1 MDPLYLDWN
10 ASAPLAAE
18 ARAAMI
24 PALSAANPH
33 SPHAAGRRA
42 AALLDLARRQVA
54 TRLGRD
60 NRHVV
65 FTSGATEANT
75 WALHGSRTPDRPL
88 VVASAVEHPSVLR
101 HADLVVGV
109 DDQGR
114 VDLAALERVLSEQG
128 PRVAVVSVQAANHET
143 GAIQP
148 LSDVARLCLQAAVP
162 WHCDAAQVFGRLDL
176 PLQADLLTLSAHK
189 MGGPVGVGA
198 LVGAALPPPLLLGGP
213 QERGHR
219 AGSSA
224 VALAVGFGA
233 AVAAHRPWPSAGR
246 DALEA
251 ACLALG
257 GEVLGGG
264 GPRLPNTLLV
274 LFPWPGDLLVIALD
288 LEGVA
293 VSTGAACA
301 SGASEESAVLLAMG
315 RRGRPVRFS
324 LGPDTTDSMV
334 SAAIAALER
343 VVERFAAPG

>member
-10 ASAPLAAE
+10 ASAPLSEA

-33 SPHAAGRRA
+33 SPHAPGRRA
-42 AALLDLARRQVA
+42 AALLDQARTQVA

-60 NRHVV
+60 ARHVV

-75 WALHGSRTPDRPL
+75 WALQGSRTFGRPL
-88 VVASAVEHPSVLR
+88 VVTSAVEHPSVLR
-101 HADLVVGV
+101 HADRIVGV
-109 DDQGR
+109 DNQGR
-114 VDLAALERVLSEQG
+114 VDLAALEAILALERTQI
-128 PRVAVVSVQAANHET
+128 AVVSVQAANHET
-143 GAIQP
+143 GVIQP
-148 LSDVARLCLQAAVP
+148 MAEVERLCRQAGVP
-162 WHCDAAQVFGRLDL
+162 WHCDAAQLFGRLDL

-198 LVGAALPPPLLLGGP
+198 LVGAALPPPLLRGGP

-219 AGSSA
+219 AGTSA

-233 AVAAHRPWPSAGR
+233 AVAAAQTWSSAGR

-251 ACLALG
+251 ACLAAG

-264 GPRLPNTLLV
+264 TPRLPNTLLV

-315 RRGRPVRFS
+315 RKGRPVRFS
-324 LGPDTTDSMV
+324 LGPDTPV
-334 SAAIAALER
+334 EAAIAALER
-343 VVERFAAPG
+343 VVERFAASG